1 MEPVQLL
8 VVEDE
13 VLIHLSIEDAL
24 AEAGYEIVIAMNGK
38 TAIAEL
44 DADAALFKGVIT
56 DIRLGSKETGW
67 DVARHARELAPEMP
81 IIYMTGDSAHEWASQ
96 GVPNSIVIQKPFAM
110 GQLVAGISN
119 LLNAQPPVL

>member
-1 MEPVQLL
+1 MEPVRLL

>member
-44 DADAALFKGVIT
+44 DADTALFKGVIT